1 MPCHFNLVADLEISF
16 ESERAV
22 VEINGKRARVS
33 RPLISLPL
41 TSAVGANLCE
51 DAMQSE
57 SQSVSGGKLEKFAEP
72 IVSRASAR
80 RQPSQQQRSGRGGDG
95 SGASAMKA
103 GKEEGRWVGRSVSE
117 KIIYMLRPFLQ
128 SAIPKW
134 QCDGPRNHAACS
146 VGLPL
151 WSSESA
157 PSFSN

>member
-33 RPLISLPL
+33 RPLISHPL

-80 RQPSQQQRSGRGGDG
+80 RQPSQQQRSGSGGG
-95 SGASAMKA
+95 GGGQRSVCN
-103 GKEEGRWVGRSVSE
+103 EGRKGRRSVG
-117 KIIYMLRPFLQ
+117 
-128 SAIPKW
+128 W
-134 QCDGPRNHAACS
+134 S
-146 VGLPL
+146 VGL
-151 WSSESA
+151 
-157 PSFSN
+157 

>member
-80 RQPSQQQRSGRGGDG
+80 RQPSQQRGRGRKGGAQRSVCN
-95 SGASAMKA
+95 
-103 GKEEGRWVGRSVSE
+103 EGRKGGRSVGWSVGRS
-117 KIIYMLRPFLQ
+117 LR
-128 SAIPKW
+128 K
-134 QCDGPRNHAACS
+134 
-146 VGLPL
+146 
-151 WSSESA
+151 
-157 PSFSN
+157 